1 MFAMFSSGPKSRT
14 TAAWLAI
21 FLGWTGLH
29 KFYLGRQYAGYVHV
43 TLTGMGVMAV
53 LILFALPENIAFL
66 GHIVGWLVVV
76 LCYFYVRRFQLGHT
90 MAEIIAPARLLRY
103 PFLLVRYPLRMV
115 GWGSSIMQE
124 ESEEERRER
133 EWRRRRRRRGRYD
146 GDDEDDGGGGFSWGC
161 LVVALGVILTLAVLG
176 AIILIFYLVFTIIGG
191 IAGFVALVISVAVGV
206 SEGIIY
212 FTKSDDRFEREYVAD
227 GRMWF

>member
-1 MFAMFSSGPKSRT
+1 MFSSGPKSRT